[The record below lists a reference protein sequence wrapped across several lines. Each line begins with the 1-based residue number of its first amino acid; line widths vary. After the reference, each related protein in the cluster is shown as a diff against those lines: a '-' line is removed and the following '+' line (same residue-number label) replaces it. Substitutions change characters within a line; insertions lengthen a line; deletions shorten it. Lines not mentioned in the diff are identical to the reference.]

1 MTLMHQGKLVFSQLM
16 AHLPLSTFR
25 RCVAKYRGDH
35 KVHDFSCLDQFFA
48 MAFAQLTYRESLR
61 DIEIN
66 LRAQSKRLY
75 HMGFRC
81 QTISRNTLA
90 NANATRPWQIYADL
104 AQHLIGIARPLYASE
119 PLAID
124 LDATVYAFD
133 ATTIDLCLSVFPWAP
148 FRQAK
153 AAVRLHT
160 LLDLR
165 GNIPTF
171 IHITDGKTHEVNTL
185 DELTIES
192 GAFYLL
198 DRGYLDFKRLFVIH
212 QANAFFVTR
221 AKSNTKFK
229 RRYSNPV
236 DKITT
241 NIVCDQTGVL
251 PLFYASQDY
260 PALLRRVVV
269 KDETGKRIVFLTNNF
284 VLEPTL
290 IADLYRQRWQV
301 ELFFKW
307 IKQHLRIKV
316 FYGTSQNAVKT
327 QIWIAISTYVLI
339 AIAKKRLNLPHSL
352 YEILQILSLTMF
364 ETFPIN
370 QLLTTTSTNSE
381 PDLESKQLSLL

>member
-1 MTLMHQGKLVFSQLM
+1 MHQGKLVFSQLM

-25 RCVAKYRGDH
+25 RCVAKHRGDH
-35 KVHDFSCLDQFFA
+35 KVQDFSCLDQFFA

-364 ETFPIN
+364 EIFPIN
-370 QLLTTTSTNSE
+370 QLLTTTSANSE

>member
-1 MTLMHQGKLVFSQLM
+1 MHQGKLVFSQLM

-25 RCVAKYRGDH
+25 RCVAKHRGDH

-104 AQHLIGIARPLYASE
+104 AQYLIGIARPLYASE

-185 DELTIES
+185 DELTIEA

-198 DRGYLDFKRLFVIH
+198 DRGCLDFKRLFVIH

-316 FYGTSQNAVKT
+316 FYGTSENAVKT

>member
-1 MTLMHQGKLVFSQLM
+1 MHQGKLVFSQLM

-25 RCVAKYRGDH
+25 RCVAKHRGDH

-104 AQHLIGIARPLYASE
+104 AQYLIGIARPLYASE

-198 DRGYLDFKRLFVIH
+198 DRGYLDFKRLFAIH

-251 PLFYASQDY
+251 PLFYASKDY

-316 FYGTSQNAVKT
+316 FYGTSENAVKT